1 MEIIYLTYDC
11 GKVSSMKDIIYFT
24 KEDGSNKMLF
34 TSDNGT
40 NWRGAISKAGLAEA
54 EKHLGH
60 RPTNVYM
67 LVDGCEI
74 KLI

>member
-1 MEIIYLTYDC
+1 
-11 GKVSSMKDIIYFT
+11 MKDIIYFT

-40 NWRGAISKAGLAEA
+40 NWRGAISELGLKKA
-54 EKHLGH
+54 EKQLGH
-60 RPTNVYM
+60 KPTNIYM

>member
-1 MEIIYLTYDC
+1 
-11 GKVSSMKDIIYFT
+11 MKDIIYFT
-24 KEDGSNKMLF
+24 KEDGNNRLLF
-34 TSDNGT
+34 TSNNRST